1 MREASKKVENGKLVN
16 VELEASN
23 TIDSI
28 AIRGDFFI
36 EPPKALEAIE
46 NSLEGMPVD
55 AEKEE
60 YVQALSR
67 IDADLIGFDRN
78 VLVDLLLEAL
88 GRN

>member
-16 VELEASN
+16 VELEASD

-36 EPPKALEAIE
+36 EPPQALEALE
-46 NSLEGMPVD
+46 NSLKGMPVD

>member
-16 VELEASN
+16 VELEASD

-36 EPPKALEAIE
+36 EPPQALEALE

>member
-16 VELEASN
+16 VELEASDI
-23 TIDSI
+23 IDSI

-36 EPPKALEAIE
+36 EPPQALEALE